1 VVSRREVDDGRT
13 WSRHY
18 QDTWHERSGDPRLP
32 RWFRLVCLAYGS
44 HDNSGHA
51 RFKRGEVALVLG
63 AMDQATGEV
72 IPLSRQRVHEAVRQA
87 VELGFLSEG
96 SIPMC
101 LVVPAHDVRKGANDA
116 APKTCPVHV
125 RRARP

>member
-1 VVSRREVDDGRT
+1 MKRHEIDEGRA

-18 QDTWHERSGDPRLP
+18 QDTWHERTGDPRLP

-51 RFKRGEVALVLG
+51 RFRRGEVALVLG
-63 AMDQATGEV
+63 AMNQATGEV
-72 IPLSRQRVHEAVRQA
+72 VPLSRQRVHEGVRQA
-87 VELGFLSEG
+87 VELGFLAEG

-101 LVVPAHDVRKGANDA
+101 LVVPAHDVRKGPNDA
-116 APKTCPVHV
+116 APKPCPVHV
-125 RRARP
+125 RRSRS